1 VLAGLL
7 VTTLVSPAASASGL
21 GLPAPGARPARL
33 ALHLG
38 QPLSA
43 DRSPTA
49 ALGSAI
55 AAARQRA
62 GLVRLGVDLRPGAD
76 VAAVASVAATL
87 GGSMAQ
93 RLDRI
98 HFVSLSVP
106 AAAVAAVAT
115 ALSQRPDVV
124 AVAPVATRHAD
135 DVPNDTLWSS
145 ESSYL
150 DAVSAPAA
158 WDVTHGSAAVK
169 VAIIDTGVDV
179 GHPDLAGK
187 VVATHDAMAGAASTV
202 DVTDNVGH
210 GTHVAGI
217 VAAATNNATGVAG
230 VGFDTSLMAVKA
242 GDDGGFTDDD
252 IAQAILWA
260 ANNGARIINMSLG
273 GAGSTAVLSNA
284 VSYAQ
289 AAGVLVVAAAGNE
302 HSTALSYPAAYP
314 GVIAVGATDAAG
326 HRASFSNYGSWVTVG
341 APGVG
346 LWSTVPTAGSS
357 GFPAPTSGYGQDSGT
372 SMASPVV
379 AGEAALLVAAGPSNL
394 TNSALRNAIVSS
406 ASGYAGLGLGTGQI
420 DLAAALTKLPPSTMP
435 TLTGPAPAAIVGGT
449 ATLTASSSGT
459 SVGFYRDGVS
469 LGAPVTVSGGVAS
482 FPWQTWGVADGAH
495 DLTVADCN
503 ANGCG
508 TPSSAT
514 SVTVQNAAPSV
525 TSPAADAVVS
535 NVVGV
540 DVTTQ
545 NAPPAVRLMVD
556 GLPVGAPVAVVGD
569 AAHLT
574 WTTYGL
580 VNGAHTVGAAVCD
593 SVGACGSSGSVSVTV
608 TNAAPTITSPKV
620 GQVASG
626 LFTVSATAPGG
637 GVVFLLGTTKIGSD
651 TSSPY
656 SVPVNFSS
664 FADGTYTLTVKSCS
678 QTLSLCN
685 GPTVARS
692 ITVKSLHPALA
703 ATAVF
708 SPNGDKRLDV
718 MSGTV
723 TLASTQ
729 KVYWTV
735 RNAAGTVVSGS
746 HLLGY
751 LAAGKHGFTWN
762 GLSNAGKRVP
772 DGLYTVQVSTS
783 NATSTKP
790 ATLFGWVSRQ
800 VRVDDTAPVMSVTAL
815 SSGFYPYP
823 DGYRDTIA
831 PKVTVNERGTLS
843 MIIKN
848 SAGKVVRT
856 IVVNHSAAGTFT
868 MTWNGIITGNVR
880 APAGTYKYFFLAQDL
895 AQNRRSTVT
904 YSVYVSA
911 AKLVG
916 TAVSTTVTPAASKT
930 QLVIGSCSALFNDP
944 TWSGGYDYESGYDFF
959 QYGACPDPS
968 DPYLDVVGSEHQLTL
983 HSAVRYAGLS
993 VVATGHEEEAGFGD
1007 EAYGWYRDTS
1017 GNLVGNGATL
1027 GTALG
1032 SYSLGAAPT
1041 TLLYGGKTL
1050 RWTVATNVGQYYA
1063 IKSFTVHYT
1072 YYVLK

>member
-1 VLAGLL
+1 VK
-7 VTTLVSPAASASGL
+7 
-21 GLPAPGARPARL
+21 
-33 ALHLG
+33 
-38 QPLSA
+38 
-43 DRSPTA
+43 
-49 ALGSAI
+49 
-55 AAARQRA
+55 
-62 GLVRLGVDLRPGAD
+62 
-76 VAAVASVAATL
+76 
-87 GGSMAQ
+87 
-93 RLDRI
+93 
-98 HFVSLSVP
+98 
-106 AAAVAAVAT
+106 
-115 ALSQRPDVV
+115 
-124 AVAPVATRHAD
+124 TRHTD
-135 DVPNDTLWSS
+135 DQPNDTLWANQ
-145 ESSYL
+145 EPYL

-158 WDVTHGSAAVK
+158 WGVTHGSAAVK
-169 VAIIDTGVDV
+169 VAIIDSGIDI

-217 VAAATNNATGVAG
+217 VAAATNNATGIAG

-242 GDDGGFTDDD
+242 SDDGYFADDD
-252 IAQAILWA
+252 IAAAILWA
-260 ANNGARIINMSLG
+260 ADNGARIINMSLG
-273 GAGSTAVLSNA
+273 GPGTSAVLSNA

-302 HSTALSYPAAYP
+302 HSTVLSYPAAYS
-314 GVIAVGATDAAG
+314 GVIAVGATDVATG
-326 HRASFSNYGSWVTVG
+326 QRASFSNYGSWVTVG
-341 APGVG
+341 APGVN

-357 GFPAPTSGYGQDSGT
+357 GFPAPTSGYAQASGT

-394 TNSALRNAIVSS
+394 TNTALRHAIVSS
-406 ASGYAGLGLGTGQI
+406 ASGYTGAGLGTGQI
-420 DLAAALTKLPPSTMP
+420 DLAGALAKLPPSTVP
-435 TLTGPAPAAIVGGT
+435 TITAPAPAAIVG
-449 ATLTASSSGT
+449 AVANVTASSSST

-495 DLTVADCN
+495 SLTVADCN

-508 TPSSAT
+508 VPSAAT

-525 TSPAADAVVS
+525 TSPAPDAVVS
-535 NVVGV
+535 DVVGV

-580 VNGAHTVGAAVCD
+580 ANGTHTVGAAVCD
-593 SVGACGSSGSVSVTV
+593 SLGACGSSASVSVTV
-608 TNAAPTITSPKV
+608 TNTAPTITSPKV

-626 LFTVSATAPGG
+626 LFSLSATAPGG
-637 GVVFLLGTTKIGSD
+637 GVVFLLGATKVGSD

-656 SVPVNFSS
+656 SAPVNFSS

-678 QTLSLCN
+678 QTLSVCD
-685 GPTVARS
+685 GPTVARA
-692 ITVKSLHPALA
+692 ITVKSLHPGLA
-703 ATAVF
+703 ATSTF

-723 TLASTQ
+723 TLADTE

-735 RNAAGTVVSGS
+735 RNGAGTVVSGS

-751 LAAGKHGFTWN
+751 LAAGKHAFTWN

-772 DGLYTVQVSTS
+772 DGLYSVALSTS

-790 ATLFGWVSRQ
+790 ATLFGSVTRQ
-800 VRVDDTAPVMSVTAL
+800 VRVDDTAPVLSVTAL
-815 SSGFYPYP
+815 TSGFYPYP

-831 PKVTVNERGTLS
+831 PKVTVNERGMLW
-843 MIIKN
+843 MFIKN

-856 IVVNHSAAGTFT
+856 ITVNHSAAGTFT

-880 APAGTYKYFFLAQDL
+880 APAGTYKYSFLAQDL

-904 YSVYVSA
+904 YSVVVSA

-916 TAVSTTVTPAASKT
+916 TAVSTTVTPAATKT
-930 QLVIGSCSALFNDP
+930 QLIVGSCSKLFNDP
-944 TWSGGYDYESGYDFF
+944 SWSGGYDYESGYDYFN
-959 QYGACPDPS
+959 YYACPDPN
-968 DPYLDVVGSEHQLTL
+968 DPYFDIVGSYHQLVL
-983 HSAVRYAGLS
+983 RSAVKYAGIS
-993 VVATGHEEEAGFGD
+993 VVSTGHEEEAGFGD
-1007 EAYGWYRDTS
+1007 QAYGWYRDTT
-1017 GNLVGNGATL
+1017 GNLVGGGATL

-1032 SYSLGAAPT
+1032 NYSLGAAST
-1041 TLLYGGKTL
+1041 SLLYGGKTL
-1050 RWTVATNVGQYYA
+1050 RWTVATDGGQYYA